1 MITVSLSYPLS
12 DELLHQWG
20 RSQVTAIGQFDGLHL
35 GHASVIRKAVELAR
49 EQEVPV
55 SVMTFH
61 PHPKEV
67 MKKGDYEGYLTPLV
81 DKQDI
86 LADMGVDVLYILRFD
101 EDFSKVSPEAFIT
114 DILLPLQIQ
123 TAVVGF
129 DFRFGYRGVG
139 HEHTLRELGGERMSV
154 HTVPPFELDG
164 EKVSSSSIR
173 RALQTGD
180 LTHASRWLGRSYH
193 IRGTVV
199 DGEKRG
205 RTIGFPTA
213 NLKLDDTYVIPVNG
227 VYAVRALVGECWRS
241 GVMNVGVKPTFHE
254 GVLNPSFEVHLF
266 DFDQQIYG
274 EPVLVELHHYIRP
287 ERKFSS
293 VDELITQIGND
304 AQTAK
309 KLLG

>member
-49 EQEVPV
+49 EQKVPV

-86 LADMGVDVLYILRFD
+86 LADMGVNVLYILSFD
-101 EDFSKVSPEAFIT
+101 ENFSKVSPEAFIT

-129 DFRFGYRGVG
+129 DFRFGYRGAG

-164 EKVSSSSIR
+164 EKVSSSGIR
-173 RALQTGD
+173 RALQIGD
-180 LTHASRWLGRSYH
+180 LTHASRWLGRPYR
-193 IRGTVV
+193 IRGTVM

-213 NLKLDDTYVIPVNG
+213 NLKLDDTYVIPVKG
-227 VYAVRALVGECWRS
+227 VYAVRALVGERWVN
-241 GVMNVGVKPTFHE
+241 GAMNVGVKPTFHE

-274 EPVLVELHHYIRP
+274 DSVFVELHHYIRP

-293 VDELITQIGND
+293 VDELITQISND
-304 AQTAK
+304 VQTAK

>member
-49 EQEVPV
+49 EQKLPV

-129 DFRFGYRGVG
+129 DFRFGYRGAG

-154 HTVPPFELDG
+154 HTVPSFELDG

-193 IRGTVV
+193 IRGTVM

-213 NLKLDDTYVIPVNG
+213 NLKLDDTYVIPVKG
-227 VYAVRALVGECWRS
+227 VYAVRALVGERWRS

-304 AQTAK
+304 VQTAK

>member
-12 DELLHQWG
+12 DELLQQWG

-35 GHASVIRKAVELAR
+35 GHASVIRKAVALAR

-67 MKKGDYEGYLTPLV
+67 MKKGDYEGYLTPLA

-86 LADMGVDVLYILRFD
+86 LADMGVGVLYILSFN
-101 EDFSKVSPEAFIT
+101 EDFSKVSPEAFMT
-114 DILLPLQIQ
+114 DVLLPLQIR

-129 DFRFGYRGVG
+129 DFRFGYRGAG
-139 HEHTLRELGGERMSV
+139 HEHTLRELGGELMSV

-164 EKVSSSSIR
+164 EKVSSSGIR
-173 RALQTGD
+173 RALQAGD
-180 LTHASRWLGRSYH
+180 LTHASRWLGRPYR
-193 IRGTVV
+193 IRGTVM

-213 NLKLDDTYVIPVNG
+213 NLKLDDAYVIPVKG
-227 VYAVRALVGECWRS
+227 VYAVRALVSDRWVS

-254 GVLNPSFEVHLF
+254 GVLTSFEVHLF

-287 ERKFSS
+287 ERKFAS
-293 VDELITQIGND
+293 VDELIAQIGND